1 MAPVTL
7 CASLRPA
14 ASRQCTDAINRS
26 SPSRALRLSS
36 TRKKSVLSRHAV
48 FVAAAT
54 SDKDLKQKKG
64 EFTDEGVFAQ
74 KDEKASNPSFD
85 DSEMERRTLDAT
97 ERVRVLSDALPNI
110 QNFRGRTVVVKYGGA
125 AMKDE
130 NLKELVVKDLVLL
143 WCLGLRPVMV
153 HGGGPEIN
161 KWLSKLNIAPEF
173 SPSGL
178 RITDGPT
185 MDIVEMVLVGRV
197 NKSLVTLI
205 SQMGGKAVG
214 ICGKDANLVTAEA
227 RDFAG
232 LGFVGDVKGVD
243 VGIIKDLVEAGVIPV
258 VASVA
263 ADKDGNALN
272 INADTV
278 AGEIAAGLDA
288 EKLILMTDVPGIMVD
303 KDDPNTIISKAT
315 IKEINQLTKDGIIQ
329 GGMIPKVQCC
339 VTSLAQG
346 VKAAHIIDG
355 RQPHSLLVEIMSK
368 EGSGTMITG

>member
-1 MAPVTL
+1 
-7 CASLRPA
+7 
-14 ASRQCTDAINRS
+14 
-26 SPSRALRLSS
+26 
-36 TRKKSVLSRHAV
+36 V